1 MPKELQKFAHMLEQA
16 VINLQKT
23 NREADLETGTLY
35 TISLKLLATDQL
47 NILDGLRI
55 KSEG

>member
-35 TISLKLLATDQL
+35 TISLKLLATD
-47 NILDGLRI
+47 
-55 KSEG
+55 